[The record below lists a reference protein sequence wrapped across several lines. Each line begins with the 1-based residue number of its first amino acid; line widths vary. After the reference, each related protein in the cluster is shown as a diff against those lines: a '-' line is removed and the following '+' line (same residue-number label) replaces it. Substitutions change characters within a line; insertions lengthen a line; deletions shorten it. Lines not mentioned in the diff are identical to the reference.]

1 MLLFTLL
8 SEQTLDNNDSDFLN
22 KSCSNKI
29 IKNIKLNNQ
38 ENVIDLDKSVDLTNN
53 TSTNEN
59 KSKNLKQID
68 LNVADESKGKLIID
82 KYTQKL
88 KKLQDKLKEPL
99 GSDSNESE
107 KEQTGSQKQMSNS
120 KKLKYENLYQFKK
133 DVIIKKL
140 LKTIDVMNQ
149 ELSKKFIS
157 LLLKRLFI

>member
-8 SEQTLDNNDSDFLN
+8 SEQTLDNNDSDLLN
-22 KSCSNKI
+22 KSCSNNHHVKKTI
-29 IKNIKLNNQ
+29 ANQ
-38 ENVIDLDKSVDLTNN
+38 ENVIDLDKSVDLMNN
-53 TSTNEN
+53 SSSNE
-59 KSKNLKQID
+59 KISKNLKKID

-99 GSDSNESE
+99 ASDSNESD
-107 KEQTGSQKQMSNS
+107 KEQQTNPSKNQMSNS

-149 ELSKKFIS
+149 ELSNY
-157 LLLKRLFI
+157 